1 MIIPV
6 NHSIT
11 LIIQLLRNSVIVT
24 QNMIFSGVLNVMALA
39 IAAHGL
45 PILQTRGEIS
55 SDVSNK
61 TIEADIDYLYTFP
74 NVAQDDNLFPMDQ
87 CKGITLEEAT
97 VDQLQDYMSKGVLSA
112 VDLVTCYTQRYLQLN
127 SYTRNIAELN
137 PDAFKIAKLMDEER
151 ANGTVRSPLHGIP
164 FIVKD
169 NFATKDKMQT
179 CAGSASLLGSI
190 VPRDAFVVKKLR
202 EAGAVLFGHGA
213 MSEWADM
220 RSSDYSEGYSPLGG
234 QSRNPYNLTVNPGGS
249 SSGPGGAV
257 AGNMIMFAVGT
268 ETDGSIVDPASRQGV
283 VGFKPTVGL
292 TSRDMVI
299 PESHHQDT
307 TGPIARTVKDAVYV
321 LQHIYGIDKNDE
333 FTLNQTGKVPEDGD
347 YMKFLSN
354 KKALKGAKFGLPWE
368 GIWTQAKSS
377 EIDKLLETL
386 KTLEDAGATIVNN
399 TNFKDPYASISP
411 DGWDWDYGGTE
422 GWANQS
428 EFTVV
433 KVDFYNNIKDYLSE
447 VTNTNMTSLKD
458 IVEFN
463 DLYSGT
469 EGGIPDVHPAFAS
482 GQDSLNASLASGG
495 IMNETYW
502 NALAYIHRTTREEGI
517 DYALNYTDPKTG
529 ENTQLDALLFPT
541 STTVGF
547 QQSAMAGYP
556 LLTIPVAQRYDSRPF
571 GICLMQTAFGEP
583 KLIKY
588 GSAIEDLL
596 KGRKEP
602 KFLEYTAQN
611 VPVW

>member
-1 MIIPV
+1 
-6 NHSIT
+6 
-11 LIIQLLRNSVIVT
+11 
-24 QNMIFSGVLNVMALA
+24 MIFKRLLNVVT
-39 IAAHGL
+39 IATAAYGL
-45 PILQTRGEIS
+45 PLLQGRDKKSDDIS
-55 SDVSNK
+55 AE
-61 TIEADIDYLYTFP
+61 TITSESSYLFSFP
-74 NVAQDDNLFPMDQ
+74 NTAQNDNMFPMEQ
-87 CKGITLEEAT
+87 CKGVTLEEAT
-97 VDQLQDYMSKGVLSA
+97 IDQLQEYMSKGILTS

-127 SYTRNIAELN
+127 SYTKNIAELN
-137 PDAFKIAKLMDEER
+137 PDAFKIAKLMDKER
-151 ANGTVRSPLHGIP
+151 AKGKVRSPLHGIP

-220 RSSDYSEGYSPLGG
+220 RSSDYSEGYSALGG

-257 AGNMIMFAVGT
+257 AANMIMFALGT
-268 ETDGSIVDPASRQGV
+268 ETDGSIVDPANRQGV

-307 TGPIARTVKDAVYV
+307 TGPLARTVKDAVYV

-333 FTLNQTGKVPEDGD
+333 FTLNQTGKTPKDGD
-347 YMKFLSN
+347 YTKFLSN
-354 KKALKGAKFGLPWE
+354 KNALKGAKFGLPWE
-368 GIWTQAKSS
+368 GIWTQAKSA
-377 EIDKLLETL
+377 EIEELLETL

-411 DGWDWDYGGTE
+411 DGWNWDYGGVE

-433 KVDFYNNIKDYLSE
+433 KVDFYNNIKQYLSE
-447 VTNTNMTSLKD
+447 IKNTNITSLED

-463 DLYSGT
+463 NLYSGT
-469 EGGIPDVHPAFAS
+469 EGGEPNVHPAFAS
-482 GQDSLNASLASGG
+482 GQDSLNSSLASGG
-495 IMNETYW
+495 IMDETYW
-502 NALAYIHRTTREEGI
+502 NAVEYIHRTTREEGI
-517 DYALNYTDPKTG
+517 DYALNYTDPESGK
-529 ENTQLDALLFPT
+529 NIKLDALLFPT

-547 QQSAMAGYP
+547 QQAAMAGYP
-556 LLTIPVAQRYDSRPF
+556 LITIPVSQRKDARPF

-596 KGRKEP
+596 HARAKP
-602 KFLEYTAQN
+602 QFLEYIAQN